1 MYKVKKEKIETKT
14 AKKQISKET
23 PLNKSSKTLNKLQ
36 KEYMK
41 EHSKKHS
48 KEHNKEMIRLM
59 KLGYCIEQS
68 HKLAMKAIGK

>member
-1 MYKVKKEKIETKT
+1 MVF
-14 AKKQISKET
+14 
-23 PLNKSSKTLNKLQ
+23 NKPSKTLNKLQ

-48 KEHNKEMIRLM
+48 KEHNQYMIKMM

-68 HKLAMKAIGK
+68 HKLALKAVGK